1 MQNDDLKEQFNKI
14 VEGYGKEL
22 REAIEKG
29 LTLGAAEL
37 QKVLEDASPVDT
49 KEFKESW
56 STKMQYKGVRY
67 IGNTR
72 AVKGKTSS
80 NIPLANILEY
90 SEASKHKGFIS
101 KAFNASESRIYKIM
115 TDVLK

>member
-1 MQNDDLKEQFNKI
+1 MQNNDLKAQFDKI

-22 REAIEKG
+22 RESIEKG
-29 LTLGAAEL
+29 LTLGATEL
-37 QKVLEDASPVDT
+37 QRALEDASPEDT
-49 KEFKESW
+49 KEFKTSW

-67 IGNTR
+67 IGNTK
-72 AVKGKTSS
+72 AVKGKTSN

-101 KAFNASESRIYKIM
+101 RAFNASENRIYKIM